1 MIDIRLFRE
10 DLDGLAKLLG
20 RRGVPRE
27 DLERIRDLDEERRRL
42 ITSGDDLRSRQR
54 QLSRQ
59 IGGAASNEERQEL
72 IGEVK
77 QISAELDRFEP
88 RQSEV
93 EAQIEAAL
101 AVIPNLPHPEAPDGE
116 TDEDAVE
123 VGRFG
128 VKPELDFEPRDHA
141 ELGELHDLIDLPR
154 GAKVS
159 GSRFAYLKGQ
169 LVLLELALIR
179 YVLDR
184 LAERGFT
191 PMLPPVLTREEALYG
206 TGFLPTGA
214 DQLYQVPADDLYL
227 VGTSEVPLAAY
238 HSDEI
243 LSGADLPIRYAG
255 FSTNF
260 RREAG
265 TYGKDTRGIFR
276 VHQFDKVEMFVFA
289 RPEDAEAEHERL
301 RETQVD
307 LLSGLGLHGRVVDI
321 PVGDLGASAT
331 RKYDCEVWLPGQ
343 GAYRELTSA
352 SNCTDYQSRRLAIRF
367 RDAEGQDTRPVA
379 TLNGTACAL
388 GRTMIA
394 VLETH
399 QRADAT
405 VAMPEVLHG
414 YLGFDRIG

>member
-367 RDAEGQDTRPVA
+367 RDAEGQATRPVA